1 MNTTL
6 STLILDFNE
15 TLRSDGVAAL
25 CKGLS
30 TNSTLKKLS
39 LKYCNI
45 DKDGGKPIAEMLSF
59 KKNCLISLDLTCNQL
74 GGIGLANICQGI
86 GKNTC
91 LKTFRYADNHLNS
104 TEEDLRAIECFAS
117 ALVNHPSLIAVD
129 LLHNNIGNKGGSLLL
144 PVVQKN
150 KHITTFKIDAG
161 MEEELYMQLFKI
173 SVPASK
179 SGKKNQKK
187 KKK

>member
-15 TLRSDGVAAL
+15 TLRSDGAAAL

-59 KKNCLISLDLTCNQL
+59 KKLGLISLDLTCNQL
-74 GGIGLANICQGI
+74 GGIGLGDICQGM
-86 GKNTC
+86 GKNSC
-91 LKTFRYADNHLNS
+91 LKTFRFADNHLHS
-104 TEEDLRAIECFAS
+104 TVDDLRAIQSFAGV
-117 ALVNHPSLIAVD
+117 LVNHPALIAVD
-129 LLHNNIGNKGGSLLL
+129 LLHNKIGSKGGSLLL

-150 KHITTFKIDAG
+150 KQITTLKIDAE
-161 MEEELYMQLFKI
+161 MDDELYAQLFKV
-173 SVPASK
+173 SLPARK
-179 SGKKNQKK
+179 GGKKKPKK